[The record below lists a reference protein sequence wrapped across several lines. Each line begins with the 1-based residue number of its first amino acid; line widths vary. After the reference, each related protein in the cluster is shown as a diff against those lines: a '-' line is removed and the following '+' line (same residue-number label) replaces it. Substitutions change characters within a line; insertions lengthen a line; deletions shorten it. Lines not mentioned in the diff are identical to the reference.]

1 MAIYFNNLSY
11 DFIEMLLSYIIRAVT
26 CFCDTA
32 FSIIEFIV
40 AYAAVIFKRGQLWN
54 AILFPRY

>member
-11 DFIEMLLSYIIRAVT
+11 DFIEMLLSYIIPAVT

-40 AYAAVIFKRGQLWN
+40 AYAAVIFKRGQL
-54 AILFPRY
+54 

>member
-1 MAIYFNNLSY
+1 MAMYFNNLSY
-11 DFIEMLLSYIIRAVT
+11 GFIEMFLSYIIRAVT
-26 CFCDTA
+26 CFCDAA

-40 AYAAVIFKRGQLWN
+40 AYAAVIFKRGRPRN